1 MSFSQKDSQ
10 EIRCVVTM
18 FMCRVKLHG
27 GTYTTSPTMHLW
39 KCPSLVNFTHST
51 TQSEIA
57 AFGICPSLVR
67 FTHNKAQGESYHE
80 PKHM

>member
-1 MSFSQKDSQ
+1 MVGP
-10 EIRCVVTM
+10 R
-18 FMCRVKLHG
+18 
-27 GTYTTSPTMHLW
+27 TSPTMHLW